1 MFAALA
7 AVDFRCPVPVCRIQ
21 SKSRAA
27 AAEISG
33 MNRVLIFVAALLLLS
48 ICFGHGN
55 NIRRRATAP
64 EEDLTAGVPK
74 TEAKDA
80 KKIHTK
86 LEESSKRVKS
96 IKIFQDK
103 ARTETKNVVI
113 TNERASSIVNL
124 ISTMPSIPK
133 MKALL
138 TDAVDD
144 KGSLRKTLEA
154 CHKLID
160 DNDKCIRQSQKEE
173 CKELEIPLQKAMTAL
188 LGYAKD
194 RFKLPVKNLRDFDD
208 AEREEKEKRESKK
221 AEEKQKEAD
230 RVEEESRKKEH
241 FERKEQQEKLN
252 MKKAEEASKASRE
265 EAKKARDRA
274 NKREQAEKAA
284 QKASIDA
291 LEAERRSIMNLRKA
305 EKAKREEEVKM
316 FEGDVKKKKESAL
329 KKSKALAVAQ
339 KKQAEAKEKSDALR
353 KQMEERKKKE
363 KKTIEENEKAG
374 EQRKKVAAAGEKRLS
389 DLNNGISEMMKKQ
402 QELLSRKMT
411 LQNDMAS
418 NMKSAEEKMKKD
430 HAEYRKKAETKA
442 SAAAD
447 KQVKDMKEIM
457 DGFIKKLAANM
468 PKTQVPVP
476 TPVANAAPASSDVS
490 IKKPNGD
497 TSVAVPGTTLHI
509 ECNGCG
515 GNNNNAGEHSSET
528 SLKKETNEDKEIDS
542 KHHDLETKVATAVD
556 HAVNKIVGIHKSNN
570 AGRTLVGDPELDK
583 TKATVEA
590 QKKELEAVKSTL
602 EKQKEMNNHLTQ
614 KNLEKD
620 RNFEQLS
627 NS

>member
-1 MFAALA
+1 MGS
-7 AVDFRCPVPVCRIQ
+7 RCSHRQGAGTAPLCRKQ
-21 SKSRAA
+21 SKSKAV

-33 MNRVLIFVAALLLLS
+33 MNRVSIFVATILLLS
-48 ICFGHGN
+48 VCFGHGN

-64 EEDLTAGVPK
+64 EEDLTVGVPK
-74 TEAKDA
+74 TEPKDA
-80 KKIHTK
+80 KRIHTK
-86 LEESSKRVKS
+86 LEESSKRVKT
-96 IKIFQDK
+96 IKIVQDK
-103 ARTETKNVVI
+103 ASTESKSVTITK
-113 TNERASSIVNL
+113 ERASSIVNL
-124 ISTMPSIPK
+124 ISTMPSLPK

-144 KGSLRKTLEA
+144 KASLRKTLEA
-154 CHKLID
+154 CQKLIS
-160 DNDKCIRQSQKEE
+160 DNDKCIRESQKEE
-173 CKELEIPLQKAMTAL
+173 CKELELQLQKALTAL

-194 RFKLPVKNLRDFDD
+194 RFKLPVKNLREFDD
-208 AEREEKEKRESKK
+208 TEREEKEKRESKK

-230 RVEEESRKKEH
+230 RVEEESRKKEN
-241 FERKEQQEKLN
+241 FERKEQQQKLN

-265 EAKKARDRA
+265 EAKKARDKA
-274 NKREQAEKAA
+274 KKREQAEKAA
-284 QKASIDA
+284 QKASIEA

-305 EKAKREEEVKM
+305 EKTKREEDVKM
-316 FEGDVKKKKESAL
+316 FERDVKKKKESAL
-329 KKSKALAVAQ
+329 KRSKALAAAQ

-468 PKTQVPVP
+468 PKAQVPP
-476 TPVANAAPASSDVS
+476 SAPVAHAANDVS

-515 GNNNNAGEHSSET
+515 GNSNAAEERNSGSSG
-528 SLKKETNEDKEIDS
+528 KGKESNEDKEIAWNE
-542 KHHDLETKVATAVD
+542 KHSELETKVATAVD

-590 QKKELEAVKSTL
+590 QKRELEAVKSTL

-620 RNFEQLS
+620 MNWEQLS